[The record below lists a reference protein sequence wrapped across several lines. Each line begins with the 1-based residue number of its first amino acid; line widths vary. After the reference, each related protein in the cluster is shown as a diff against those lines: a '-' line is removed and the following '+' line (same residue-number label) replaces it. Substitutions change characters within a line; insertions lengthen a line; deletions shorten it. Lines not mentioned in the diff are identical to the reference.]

1 MLVFFYMNQPGALPS
16 QAITK
21 LISDGFVK
29 NADEKNIRPASLDLT
44 LTSEVYRIEQVF
56 LPRKGEA
63 VRDLLKLARPTL
75 HHLSHPLEKNVT
87 YIARIKEIMHL
98 PSDVHCICNPKSS
111 TGRIDI
117 QTRVIADGVPRYDT
131 IMPGGYSGE
140 LWTLITPKSFPVLLP
155 PDESLSQ
162 IRFFNADTTLSYLEL
177 RDSYFASPLLY
188 DRDARSIPFSELAS
202 DNDSSLILSVDL
214 DMDTVGWECLG
225 SSHVLDVSKRN
236 FYQPTDFFQPLRKIN
251 GHIRLRQGA
260 FYILYTKERVQVSPT
275 LACEMVPMDEKS
287 GEFRAHYAGFIDPG
301 WGWGLSGEVAGR
313 RLVLEVRPFE
323 EIVLR
328 DGQPISKIKFCRMTE
343 QPTAVYDAMDSNY
356 TKEAQ
361 SPRLSKHF
369 ATQQ

>member
-1 MLVFFYMNQPGALPS
+1 M
-16 QAITK
+16 
-21 LISDGFVK
+21 K
-29 NADEKNIRPASLDLT
+29 NADDKNIRPASLDLAI
-44 LTSEVYRIEQVF
+44 TSEVYRIEEVF

-63 VRDLLKLARPTL
+63 VRDLLKLARPTT

-87 YIARIKEIMHL
+87 YIARIKETMHL
-98 PSDVHCICNPKSS
+98 PPDVYCICNPKSS

-155 PDESLSQ
+155 SDESLSQ
-162 IRFFNADTTLSYLEL
+162 IRFFNSDTTLNHSTLYDEYA
-177 RDSYFASPLLY
+177 SSPLLY
-188 DRDARSIPFSELAS
+188 DKNALGIPFDDLAS
-202 DNDSSLILSVDL
+202 DKDGSLILSVDL

-225 SSHVLDVSKRN
+225 SAHVLDISKRN
-236 FYQPTDFFQPLRKIN
+236 YYQPTDFFQPIVKVN

-260 FYILYTKERVQVSPT
+260 FYILYTKERVHVNPL
-275 LACEMVPMDEKS
+275 LACEMIPMDEKS

-301 WGWGLSGEVAGR
+301 WGWGLNGEVKGR

-328 DGQPISKIKFCRMTE
+328 DGQPISKIRFCRMIE
-343 QPTAVYDAMDSNY
+343 RPRDVYDAIDSNY
-356 TKEAQ
+356 TQEAP

-369 ATQQ
+369 ATSY

>member
-1 MLVFFYMNQPGALPS
+1 MYSTAHQPGALPS
-16 QAITK
+16 QAIRE
-21 LISDGFVK
+21 LIANGFVK
-29 NADEKNIRPASLDLT
+29 NADERNIRPASLDLT
-44 LTSEVYRIEQVF
+44 LTSEVYRIEEVF

-87 YIARIKEIMHL
+87 YIARIKETMHL
-98 PSDVHCICNPKSS
+98 PPEVHCICNPKSS

-162 IRFFNADTTLSYLEL
+162 IRFFNADTTLNHSELQQSYT
-177 RDSYFASPLLY
+177 SSPLLW
-188 DRDARSIPFSELAS
+188 DKEGLAIPFEALAS
-202 DNDSSLILSVDL
+202 DKDGSLILSIDL

-225 SSHVLDVSKRN
+225 SAHVLDVSKRHY
-236 FYQPTDFFQPLRKIN
+236 YQPTDFFQPIVKKN
-251 GHIRLRQGA
+251 GHIRLRQNA
-260 FYILYTKERVQVSPT
+260 FYILYTKERVQVGPS
-275 LACEMVPMDEKS
+275 LACEMIPMDEKS

-301 WGWGLSGEVAGR
+301 WGWGLHGEVPGR

-328 DGQPISKIKFCRMTE
+328 DGQPISKIRFCKMTAAPE
-343 QPTAVYDAMDSNY
+343 IVYDAIDSNY
-356 TKEAQ
+356 TKEAS

-369 ATQQ
+369 YVTQ

>member
-1 MLVFFYMNQPGALPS
+1 MQQQGALPS
-16 QAITK
+16 QEILNLITQ
-21 LISDGFVK
+21 GFVK

-44 LTSEVYRIEQVF
+44 LTSEVYRIEEVF

-87 YIARIKEIMHL
+87 YIARIKETMHL
-98 PSDVHCICNPKSS
+98 PPDVYCICNPKSS

-155 PDESLSQ
+155 SDESLSQ
-162 IRFFNADTTLSYLEL
+162 IRFFNADTTLNHTALKEH
-177 RDSYFASPLLY
+177 YFSSPLLY
-188 DRDARSIPFSELAS
+188 TKDAQGIPFGELAS
-202 DNDSSLILSVDL
+202 DNDGSLILGVDL
-214 DMDTVGWECLG
+214 DMETVGWECLG
-225 SSHVLDVSKRN
+225 STHVLDVSKRH
-236 FYQPTDFFQPLRKIN
+236 FYQPTDFFQPISKIN
-251 GHIRLRQGA
+251 SHIRLRQNA
-260 FYILYTKERVQVSPT
+260 FYILYTKERVQVGPS
-275 LACEMVPMDEKS
+275 LACEMIPMDEKS

-301 WGWGLSGEVAGR
+301 WGWGLSGEVSGR

-328 DGQPISKIKFCRMTE
+328 DGQPISKIRFCKMTE
-343 QPTAVYDAMDSNY
+343 QPHVVYDAMDSNY
-356 TKEAQ
+356 TKEAH

-369 ATQQ
+369 MLQQ

>member
-1 MLVFFYMNQPGALPS
+1 MQTLNQQKGALPS
-16 QAITK
+16 QAIRE
-21 LISDGFVK
+21 LIAQGFVK

-44 LTSEVYRIEQVF
+44 LTSEVYRIEEVF

-63 VRDLLKLARPTL
+63 VRDLLKFARPTL
-75 HHLSHPLEKNVT
+75 HHLSHPLEKNVN
-87 YIARIKEIMHL
+87 YIARVKETMHL
-98 PSDVHCICNPKSS
+98 PAEVHCICNPKSS

-117 QTRVIADGVPRYDT
+117 QTRIIADGVPRYDT

-162 IRFFNADTTLSYLEL
+162 IRFFNADTTLNHVSL
-177 RDSYFASPLLY
+177 REEYSSSPLLY
-188 DRDARSIPFSELAS
+188 DKDAKAIPYEDLAS
-202 DNDSSLILSVDL
+202 DQDGSLILSIDL

-236 FYQPTDFFQPLRKIN
+236 FYQPTDFFQPIEKKD
-251 GHIRLRQGA
+251 GHIRLRQNA
-260 FYILYTKERVQVSPT
+260 FYILYTKERVQVGPN

-301 WGWGLSGEVAGR
+301 WGWGLGGEVSGR

-323 EIVLR
+323 ELVLR
-328 DGQPISKIKFCRMTE
+328 DGQPISKIRFCTVTE
-343 QPTAVYDAMDSNY
+343 TPEFVYDALDSNY
-356 TKEAQ
+356 TKEAL

-369 ATQQ
+369 LSSS

>member
-1 MLVFFYMNQPGALPS
+1 MDTTNQQKGALPS
-16 QAITK
+16 QEIRK
-21 LISDGFVK
+21 LIADGFVK
-29 NADEKNIRPASLDLT
+29 NADAQNIRPASLDLT
-44 LTSEVYRIEQVF
+44 LTSEVYRIEEVF

-75 HHLSHPLEKNVT
+75 HHLSHPLEKNVN
-87 YIARIKEIMHL
+87 YIARIKETMHL
-98 PSDVHCICNPKSS
+98 PAEVYCICNPKSS

-162 IRFFNADTTLSYLEL
+162 IRFFNAETTLTHSALQEEYTL
-177 RDSYFASPLLY
+177 SPLLW
-188 DRDARSIPFSELAS
+188 DKNARPIPHGDLAS
-202 DNDSSLILSVDL
+202 DNDGSLILSVDL
-214 DMDTVGWECLG
+214 DMTMVGWECLG
-225 SSHVLDVSKRN
+225 SAHILDVSKRGY
-236 FYQPTDFFQPLRKIN
+236 YQPTDFFQPIQNIN

-260 FYILYTKERVQVSPT
+260 FYILYTKERVQVGPN
-275 LACEMVPMDEKS
+275 LACEMIPMDEKS

-301 WGWGLSGEVAGR
+301 WGWGLHGEVPGR

-328 DGQPISKIKFCRMTE
+328 DGQPISKIRFCRMTASPE
-343 QPTAVYDAMDSNY
+343 SVYDAIDSNY
-356 TKEAQ
+356 TKEAS

-369 ATQQ
+369 HVPQ